1 MHVCVT
7 AYVCVCESQADTYDN
22 TAASYSSEAGS
33 NYIGTEWLL
42 FLLLFP
48 SNENKFICPRAVS
61 ARCSLDSAA
70 ACGSGRTSLPVSVG
84 AVRHSRTSVNLDSS
98 QTLHCVLCLLTAGA

>member
-7 AYVCVCESQADTYDN
+7 AYLCVCESQADTYDN

-33 NYIGTEWLL
+33 NYIGTEWLP

-48 SNENKFICPRAVS
+48 SNGNKRICPRAVS

-70 ACGSGRTSLPVSVG
+70 GVWERTDVTASQRRG
-84 AVRHSRTSVNLDSS
+84 C
-98 QTLHCVLCLLTAGA
+98 QTLTHQR